1 MQRRQS
7 GGQLKARPRTFSFSS
22 KQFNTLLPNFR
33 ELARRKQ
40 AVKRHAFTATL
51 MLSSV
56 LGEIGKYNL
65 FLSTPTPPT
74 AVYLCIGRGSEDS
87 IKRT

>member
-1 MQRRQS
+1 MQRRQA
-7 GGQLKARPRTFSFSS
+7 GGQLKARPRTSSFSS
-22 KQFNTLLPNFR
+22 KYFNTLLPNFR

-56 LGEIGKYNL
+56 LGRVGKYNL
-65 FLSTPTPPT
+65 FFSTPTPPT
-74 AVYLCIGRGSEDS
+74 AVFVYRSRIRS